1 MPFKLTLPKT
11 IILIFAV
18 FALAS
23 YKWAEDDFSKIILTR
38 LQEYRRIF
46 PQEKAYLHLDKPYY
60 VTGDTLWFKA
70 YLAEGSVHFAD
81 SASQVLYVDLIDK
94 RSGKNIALRRVKL
107 NGGFGNGDIVLND
120 DLPKGAYTIRAYTN
134 WMRNFQEDFFFH
146 KDIYLFNDNVEK
158 PASPASALD
167 VQFFPEGG
175 QLVAGLNTRIGFKA
189 IDESGLG
196 PDVNGFILNQNND
209 TIAALKS
216 EHLGMGKFPF
226 EPAANQKYTAY
237 IRKNAEP
244 FKTFNL
250 PEVKTEGYI
259 MMVNN
264 LTTTD
269 KMRVLIYANFA
280 DNIDKEVNI
289 VAHTRG
295 LVAFAAKGKVTKK
308 GLQLNV
314 PTSAFPDGI
323 TQLTL
328 FDHLN
333 QPVCE
338 RVVFIDHGDHLN
350 VKISTQKNTYKL
362 REKTEVEIMITDSA
376 GSPVETNLSVAVT
389 DAGQIAQQPFDQNI
403 VSYLMLS
410 SDLKGNI
417 EQPAYYF
424 DPKNEDRRIKVD
436 ILMMTQGWRRFDWK
450 NVLQETHTAP
460 GRFVEQ
466 GFSIQGQVMRSNKKT
481 AENVM
486 LSVYLTS
493 DSINTF
499 LTTESGATGLFS
511 LDNLVFKDSLNARL
525 QGMNPKNRDGL
536 NILVT
541 PFDPPKFTISR
552 IPFYPV
558 TVDALQMAAY
568 LKRTE
573 EYLAIE
579 KKIRDS
585 REKLLKEVTIR
596 GQKEAQRDTRKLY
609 SRADATIKVSA
620 MTTGGAMTV
629 LDMLQ
634 GRVAGVVVSG
644 SGSNATVRIRNS
656 NTEPTFLLDG
666 VPTDKGLITS
676 LNIFDV
682 ETIDVLKGT
691 SAAIFGSR
699 GGGGV
704 ISVLTK
710 RANVNYDYSKDVV
723 PGVTVSK
730 IAGFNTPREFYSPRY
745 DLDLPNN
752 NVPNFRSTIF
762 WAPLLRTDKNG
773 KAKFS
778 YFNTDATTNVT
789 IRAEALT
796 AWGIPGSGE
805 GSYSIR

>member
-1 MPFKLTLPKT
+1 MPFKLTLSKT
-11 IILIFAV
+11 IILIFSV

-60 VTGDTLWFKA
+60 IAGDTLWFSA

-107 NGGFGNGDIVLND
+107 NGGIGNGDIILND

-158 PASPASALD
+158 PANPASALD

-175 QLVAGLNTRIGFKA
+175 QLVAGLSTRIGFKA

-237 IRKNAEP
+237 FRKNAEP
-244 FKTFNL
+244 FKAFNL
-250 PEVKTEGYI
+250 PEVKPEGYI

-264 LTTTD
+264 LTTSD
-269 KMRVLIYANFA
+269 KMRVLIYSNFP
-280 DNIDKEVNI
+280 NNVDKEVNI
-289 VAHTRG
+289 VGHTRG
-295 LVAFAAKGKVTKK
+295 LVAFAAKGKVSKK
-308 GLQLNV
+308 GLQLNI

-350 VKISTQKNTYKL
+350 VKINTQKNIYKL
-362 REKTEVEIMITDSA
+362 REKTEVEVMVTDSSGA
-376 GSPVETNLSVAVT
+376 PVETNLSVAVT
-389 DAGQIAQQPFDQNI
+389 DAGQIAPQPFDQNI
-403 VSYLMLS
+403 VSYLLLS

-424 DPKNEDRRIKVD
+424 DLKNEDRRIKVD

-450 NVLQETHTAP
+450 DVLQETHTAP
-460 GRFVEQ
+460 ARFVEQ
-466 GFSIQGQVMRSNKKT
+466 GFSIQGEVKRSNKKPV
-481 AENVM
+481 ENVM

-499 LTTESGATGLFS
+499 LTTESGPTGLFS

-525 QGMNPKNRDGL
+525 QGMNPKNRDML
-536 NILVT
+536 NILVK

-552 IPFYPV
+552 IPFYPI

-596 GQKEAQRDTRKLY
+596 GQKEVQRDSRKLY
-609 SRADATIKVSA
+609 SHADATIKVSQ

-629 LDMLQ
+629 LDMIQ
-634 GRVAGVVVSG
+634 GRVAGVQVSG
-644 SGSNATVRIRNS
+644 SGSNASIRIRNS
-656 NTEPTFLLDG
+656 THEPTFLLDG
-666 VPTDKGLITS
+666 VPVDKDFITS

-682 ETIDVLKGT
+682 ETIDVLKGA
-691 SAAIFGSR
+691 SAAIYGSR

-710 RANVNYDYSKDVV
+710 RANTNYDYSKDVS

-730 IAGFNTPREFYSPRY
+730 IAGFNTPREFYVPRY

-752 NVPNFRSTIF
+752 NVPDFRSTIF

-778 YFNTDATTNVT
+778 YFNTDANTNVT
-789 IRAEALT
+789 IHAEALT

>member
-314 PTSAFPDGI
+314 PTSAFPDGV

>member
-1 MPFKLTLPKT
+1 MPFKLTFLKT
-11 IILIFAV
+11 IALVFAV
-18 FALAS
+18 FLLAS
-23 YKWAEDDFSKIILTR
+23 YKWADDDFSKIILSR

-60 VTGDTLWFKA
+60 ITGDTLFFKA

-94 RSGKNIALRRVKL
+94 RTGKNISLRRVKL
-107 NGGFGNGDIVLND
+107 DGGIGNGDIVLND
-120 DLPKGAYTIRAYTN
+120 DLPKGAYAIRAYTS

-146 KDIYLFNDNVEK
+146 KDIYLFNDDIEK
-158 PASPASALD
+158 PASPVSGLD

-196 PDVNGFILNQNND
+196 PDVEGYILNQNND
-209 TIAALKS
+209 TIVPIKS

-226 EPAANQKYTAY
+226 QPLANQKYTAY
-237 IRKNAEP
+237 LRKKSEP
-244 FKTFNL
+244 FKAFNL
-250 PEVKTEGYI
+250 PEVKPEGFI

-269 KMRVLIYANFA
+269 KMRVLIYAHFA
-280 DNIDKEVNI
+280 DNTEKEVNI
-289 VAHTRG
+289 IAHTRG

-338 RVVFIDHGDHLN
+338 RLVFIDHGDRLN
-350 VKISTQKNTYKL
+350 VKINTQKKIYKI
-362 REKTEVEIMITDSA
+362 REKTEVEVTVTDSA
-376 GSPVETNLSVAVT
+376 GAPVETNLSVAVT

-424 DPKNEDRRIKVD
+424 DLTKEDRKMKVD
-436 ILMMTQGWRRFDWK
+436 VLMMTQGWRRFDWK
-450 NVLQETHTAP
+450 DVLQETHTAP
-460 GRFVEQ
+460 ARFVEQ
-466 GFSIQGQVMRSNKKT
+466 GFSIQGEVKRGKKPV
-481 AENVM
+481 ENVM
-486 LSVYLTS
+486 LSVYLS
-493 DSINTF
+493 NDSINTF
-499 LTTESGATGLFS
+499 LSTETGPTGLFS
-511 LDNLVFKDSLNARL
+511 LDNLVFKDSLNVRL
-525 QGMNPKNRDGL
+525 QGMSPKNRDVL
-536 NILVT
+536 NILVA

-568 LKRTE
+568 LKRAE

-596 GQKEAQRDTRKLY
+596 GQKEVQRDSRKLY
-609 SRADATIKVSA
+609 SRADATIKVSSMPA
-620 MTTGGAMTV
+620 GGAMTV

-644 SGSNATVRIRNS
+644 SGSNASVRIRNS
-656 NTEPTFLLDG
+656 NSEPTFLLDG
-666 VPTDKGLITS
+666 VPVEKDYITS
-676 LNIFDV
+676 INIFDV
-682 ETIDVLKGT
+682 ETIDVLKGA
-691 SAAIFGSR
+691 SAAIYGSR

-710 RANVNYDYSKDVV
+710 RANANYDYSKDIV
-723 PGVTVSK
+723 PGVTVAK
-730 IAGFNTPREFYSPRY
+730 IAGFNTPREFYTPRY

-752 NVPNFRSTIF
+752 NIPDYRSTFF
-762 WAPLLRTDKNG
+762 WAPMLRTNKNG
-773 KAKFS
+773 KARFS
-778 YFNTDATTNVT
+778 YFNTDANTNVT

-805 GSYSIR
+805 GSYSVR

>member
-1 MPFKLTLPKT
+1 MPFKLTFLKT
-11 IILIFAV
+11 TALIFAI
-18 FALAS
+18 FLLAS
-23 YKWAEDDFSKIILTR
+23 YKWADDDFSKIILSR

-46 PQEKAYLHLDKPYY
+46 PQEKAYLQLDKPYY
-60 VTGDTLWFKA
+60 VTGDTLFFKA

-94 RSGKNIALRRVKL
+94 RTGENISLRRVKL
-107 NGGFGNGDIVLND
+107 DGGIGNGDIVLSD
-120 DLPKGAYTIRAYTN
+120 DLPKGAYTIRAYTS

-146 KDIYLFNDNVEK
+146 KDIYLFNNDIEK
-158 PASPASALD
+158 PANPVSGLD

-175 QLVAGLNTRIGFKA
+175 QLVAGLNTRVGFKA

-196 PDVNGFILNQNND
+196 PDVDGYILNQNND
-209 TIAALKS
+209 TIAPLRS
-216 EHLGMGKFPF
+216 DHLGMGKFAFQPI
-226 EPAANQKYTAY
+226 ANQKYTAY
-237 IRKNAEP
+237 LRKKSEP
-244 FKTFNL
+244 FKAFNL
-250 PEVKTEGYI
+250 PEIKPEGFI

-269 KMRVLIYANFA
+269 KMRVLIYANFT
-280 DNIDKEVNI
+280 DNTEKEVNI

-295 LVAFAAKGKVTKK
+295 LVAFAVKGKVTKK

-338 RVVFIDHGDHLN
+338 RLVFIDHGDRLN
-350 VKISTQKNTYKL
+350 VKINTQKKTYKL
-362 REKTEVEIMITDSA
+362 REKTEVEVMVTDSSGA
-376 GSPVETNLSVAVT
+376 PVETNLSVAVT

-424 DPKNEDRRIKVD
+424 DQTREDRKMKVD
-436 ILMMTQGWRRFDWK
+436 VLMMTQGWRRFNWK
-450 NVLQETHTAP
+450 DVLQETHIAP
-460 GRFVEQ
+460 SRFVEQ
-466 GFSIQGQVMRSNKKT
+466 GFSIRGEVKRGKKPI
-481 AENVM
+481 ENVM
-486 LSVYLTS
+486 LSVYLS
-493 DSINTF
+493 NDSINTF
-499 LTTESGATGLFS
+499 LSTETGSTGLFS
-511 LDNLVFKDSLNARL
+511 LDNLVFKDSLNVRL
-525 QGMNPKNRDGL
+525 QGMSPKNRDL
-536 NILVT
+536 LTILVA
-541 PFDPPKFTISR
+541 PFDTPKFTISR

-568 LKRTE
+568 LKRAE

-596 GQKEAQRDTRKLY
+596 GQKEVQRDSRKLY
-609 SRADATIKVSA
+609 SRADATIKVSSMPA
-620 MTTGGAMTV
+620 GGAMTV

-644 SGSNATVRIRNS
+644 SGSNASVRIRNS
-656 NTEPTFLLDG
+656 NSEPTFLLDG
-666 VPTDKGLITS
+666 VPVDKDFITS
-676 LNIFDV
+676 INIFDV
-682 ETIDVLKGT
+682 ETIDVLKGA
-691 SAAIFGSR
+691 SAAIYGSR

-710 RANVNYDYSKDVV
+710 RANVNYDYSKDIV
-723 PGVTVSK
+723 PGVTVAK
-730 IAGFNTPREFYSPRY
+730 IAGFNTPREFYTPRY
-745 DLDLPNN
+745 DLDSPNN
-752 NVPNFRSTIF
+752 NIPDYRSSIF
-762 WAPLLRTDKNG
+762 WAPMLRTDKSG
-773 KAKFS
+773 KARFS
-778 YFNTDATTNVT
+778 YFNTDANTNVT

-805 GSYSIR
+805 GGYSVR

>member
-1 MPFKLTLPKT
+1 MPFKLTFLKT
-11 IILIFAV
+11 TTLIFAV
-18 FALAS
+18 FLLAS
-23 YKWAEDDFSKIILTR
+23 YKWAEDDFSKIILSR

-60 VTGDTLWFKA
+60 VAGDTLWFKA
-70 YLAEGSVHFAD
+70 YLVEGSVHFAD

-107 NGGFGNGDIVLND
+107 AGGLGNGDIVLND
-120 DLPKGAYTIRAYTN
+120 DLPKGAYTIRAYTS

-146 KDIYLFNDNVEK
+146 KDIYLFNDDIEK

-167 VQFFPEGG
+167 MQFFPEGG
-175 QLVAGLNTRIGFKA
+175 QLVAGLSSRIGFKA

-237 IRKNAEP
+237 LRKNSEP
-244 FKTFNL
+244 FKAFNF
-250 PEVKTEGYI
+250 PEVKSEGYI

-280 DNIDKEVNI
+280 DNTEKEINI
-289 VAHTRG
+289 VAHSRG

-338 RVVFIDHGDHLN
+338 RVIFIDHGDRLN
-350 VKISTQKNTYKL
+350 VKINTQKKTYKL
-362 REKTEVEIMITDSA
+362 REKTEVEVTVTDSSGA
-376 GSPVETNLSVAVT
+376 PVETNLSVAVT

-403 VSYLMLS
+403 LSYLMLS
-410 SDLKGNI
+410 SDLKGTI
-417 EQPAYYF
+417 EQPSYYF
-424 DPKNEDRRIKVD
+424 DPTKEDRKIKVD
-436 ILMMTQGWRRFDWK
+436 ILMITQGWRRFDWK
-450 NVLQETHTAP
+450 DVLQETHTTP
-460 GRFVEQ
+460 SRFVEQ
-466 GFSIQGQVMRSNKKT
+466 GFSIQGEVKRNSKKP

-499 LTTESGATGLFS
+499 LTTESGSTGLFS

-525 QGMNPKNRDGL
+525 QGMNPKNRDML
-536 NILVT
+536 NILVK

-552 IPFYPV
+552 IPFYPI

-596 GQKEAQRDTRKLY
+596 GQKEVQRDSRKLY
-609 SRADATIKVSA
+609 NHADATIKVSS

-644 SGSNATVRIRNS
+644 TGSNATVRIRNS

-666 VPTDKGLITS
+666 VPTDKDLITS

-682 ETIDVLKGT
+682 ETIDVLKGA

-730 IAGFNTPREFYSPRY
+730 IAGFNTPREFYVPRY

-752 NVPNFRSTIF
+752 NVPDFRSTIF
-762 WAPLLRTDKNG
+762 WAPLLKTDKNG
-773 KAKFS
+773 KVKFS
-778 YFNTDATTNVT
+778 YFNTDAITNVT

-796 AWGIPGSGE
+796 AWGIPGSSE

>member
-1 MPFKLTLPKT
+1 MPFKLTFLKT
-11 IILIFAV
+11 TTLIFAI
-18 FALAS
+18 FLLAS
-23 YKWAEDDFSKIILTR
+23 YNWAEDDFSKIILAR

-60 VTGDTLWFKA
+60 ITGDTLWFKA
-70 YLAEGSVHFAD
+70 YLAEGSIHFAD

-94 RSGKNIALRRVKL
+94 RSGKNIALKRVKL
-107 NGGFGNGDIVLND
+107 IGGIGNGDIVLND

-146 KDIYLFNDNVEK
+146 KDIYLFNDDVEK
-158 PASPASALD
+158 PASPAAALD
-167 VQFFPEGG
+167 IQFFPEGG
-175 QLVAGLNTRIGFKA
+175 QLVAGLSTRIGFKA

-196 PDVNGFILNQNND
+196 LDVNGFILNQNND
-209 TIAALKS
+209 TIVPLKS

-226 EPAANQKYTAY
+226 QPVANQKYTAY
-237 IRKNAEP
+237 LRKKSEP
-244 FKTFNL
+244 FKAFNL
-250 PEVKTEGYI
+250 PEVKPEGFI

-264 LTTTD
+264 LTTSD
-269 KMRVLIYANFA
+269 KMRVLIYANFP

-289 VAHTRG
+289 IGHTRG

-338 RVVFIDHGDHLN
+338 RVVFIDHGDRLN
-350 VKISTQKNTYKL
+350 VKINTQKNIYKL
-362 REKTEVEIMITDSA
+362 REKTQVEVAVTDSSGA
-376 GSPVETNLSVAVT
+376 PVETNLSVAVT

-424 DPKNEDRRIKVD
+424 DPKNEDRKIKVD

-450 NVLQETHTAP
+450 DVLQEMHTAP
-460 GRFVEQ
+460 ARFVEQ
-466 GFSIQGQVMRSNKKT
+466 GFSIQGEVKRGKKP

-499 LTTESGATGLFS
+499 LTTESGPTGLFS

-525 QGMNPKNRDGL
+525 QGMNPKNRDAL
-536 NILVT
+536 DILVT

-585 REKLLKEVTIR
+585 REKMLKEVTIR
-596 GQKEAQRDTRKLY
+596 GQKEAQRDSRKLY
-609 SRADATIKVSA
+609 NHADATIKVSS

-644 SGSNATVRIRNS
+644 TGSNASVRIRNS

-666 VPTDKGLITS
+666 VPTDKALITS

-682 ETIDVLKGT
+682 ETIDVLKGA

-710 RANVNYDYSKDVV
+710 RANTNYDYSKDIV

-730 IAGFNTPREFYSPRY
+730 IAGFNTTREFYVPRY

-752 NVPNFRSTIF
+752 NVPDFRSTIF